1 MSFRVGTPNYG
12 LPQTEGTDKRDWA
25 DTNQAFLLID
35 TAIKNAV
42 DTSASAGSAAAA
54 AQQTADGATTTAANA
69 QTAAGNAQ
77 TLASSASELATLA
90 KSTAD
95 TANSTATAAQTAAGN
110 AQSAA
115 SAAQQTANNA
125 LPKSDVA
132 FLQDTGTVVGTRYD
146 GMSIKGYTIVTI
158 SFNNA
163 SATAGAVLMTL
174 PAKLRPSTTSTIAA
188 VLTSGG
194 STSAVFVTVST
205 NGNVTCPG
213 ALAGAFGSV
222 TFIY

>member
-42 DTSASAGSAAAA
+42 DASASAGSAAST
-54 AQQTADGATTTAANA
+54 AQQTADGAATTAANA
-69 QTAAGNAQ
+69 QTAAGTAQ

-95 TANSTATAAQTAAGN
+95 TANTTANAAQTAAGN

-125 LPKSDVA
+125 LPKSDVEYLESA
-132 FLQDTGTVVGTRYD
+132 GTVSGTRYD
-146 GMSIKGYTIVTI
+146 GMSIKGHAIVTI
-158 SFNNA
+158 SLNNVTA
-163 SATAGAVLMTL
+163 SPGAVLMTL
-174 PAKLRPSTTSTIAA
+174 PAKLRPSMTATMSL
-188 VLTSGG
+188 VVSGG
-194 STSAVFVTVST
+194 TTTAVFITVGT
-205 NGNVTCPG
+205 NGQVTCPG